1 MTTAVP
7 TGIGVAHRGPLG
19 RDQGAHAELEAGSM
33 DADMLRDIDV
43 LVPKPTAPSALV
55 TPPASGSTRALAGGE
70 PETRGALFLR
80 ADRLEGSQTRVT
92 AEGRV
97 ELRTHRETVLADKL
111 SYAIPEQT
119 IYGDGDVVLRRGFDW
134 ITGPQLEYKRD
145 TETGFFRAPRFFVA
159 EANAHGDAKEIRFNG
174 PDHYEAVDASYT
186 TCIAPHPDWYLRGE
200 QLEVDNLRKV
210 GTARNVS
217 VHFLDVP
224 VLYAPWLQFPLSNE
238 RKSGF
243 LTPTLGSTGVR
254 GFEISTPYYLNL
266 APNYDATLTPR
277 YMTKRGLQMGAQFR
291 YLLGDD
297 TPPLGVAVGEMNAE
311 FLPHDRSTGENRYAL
326 AWKHNE
332 QFTPWLGGFINL
344 NKVSDDKYFADFADR
359 IAVTS
364 QKTLPR
370 EAGIVATH
378 GPWSFLARA
387 QSFQT
392 LQDPEAPVVPPY
404 NRLPQ
409 VLASLSDT
417 DWLGLTWSGTGEYAR
432 FTQDQLAP
440 TGERFVLYPTAAF
453 HRQGAAWF
461 FTARAGVHM
470 REYTLDRTTAALPE
484 QHPSYAIPITSLDA
498 GLVFERD
505 VTVLDTPL
513 TQTLEPRAFYVYIPY
528 KNQTEAPVFD
538 TALDDFNFSQLFAEN
553 RYIGNDRVGD
563 ANQLT
568 LALTSRYL
576 DRETGAE
583 RLRLAVG
590 QRFYFQDQRVS
601 LNEPLRSASTSDFL
615 VGAEGRLSEAWSLAS
630 LLQYNLDASDV
641 ERFNVGVRYTPAPG
655 RALNATWRYTR
666 ALADASGGFEQIKQI
681 DLSGQWPVS
690 DRWTLIGRWNYS
702 VADHK
707 TLEAVAGIEYNA
719 DCWVLRVVGQ
729 RLTTT
734 TQQATTS
741 VFVQLELNGLA
752 RVGTSPLELL
762 RRSVPGYLPTN
773 DPTLRDRDRRLDP
786 LPEF

>member
-1 MTTAVP
+1 
-7 TGIGVAHRGPLG
+7 
-19 RDQGAHAELEAGSM
+19 
-33 DADMLRDIDV
+33 
-43 LVPKPTAPSALV
+43 
-55 TPPASGSTRALAGGE
+55 
-70 PETRGALFLR
+70 
-80 ADRLEGSQTRVT
+80 
-92 AEGRV
+92 
-97 ELRTHRETVLADKL
+97 
-111 SYAIPEQT
+111 
-119 IYGDGDVVLRRGFDW
+119 
-134 ITGPQLEYKRD
+134 
-145 TETGFFRAPRFFVA
+145 
-159 EANAHGDAKEIRFNG
+159 
-174 PDHYEAVDASYT
+174 
-186 TCIAPHPDWYLRGE
+186 
-200 QLEVDNLRKV
+200 
-210 GTARNVS
+210 
-217 VHFLDVP
+217 
-224 VLYAPWLQFPLSNE
+224 
-238 RKSGF
+238 
-243 LTPTLGSTGVR
+243 
-254 GFEISTPYYLNL
+254 
-266 APNYDATLTPR
+266 
-277 YMTKRGLQMGAQFR
+277 
-291 YLLGDD
+291 
-297 TPPLGVAVGEMNAE
+297 
-311 FLPHDRSTGENRYAL
+311 
-326 AWKHNE
+326 
-332 QFTPWLGGFINL
+332 
-344 NKVSDDKYFADFADR
+344 
-359 IAVTS
+359 
-364 QKTLPR
+364 
-370 EAGIVATH
+370 
-378 GPWSFLARA
+378 
-387 QSFQT
+387 
-392 LQDPEAPVVPPY
+392 VPPY

-528 KNQTEAPVFD
+528 KNQTDAPVFD

-615 VGAEGRLSEAWSLAS
+615 VGAEGRLSSAWSLAS
-630 LLQYNLDASDV
+630 LLQYNFDSHDV
-641 ERFNVGVRYTPAPG
+641 ERLNLGVRYTPAPG
-655 RALNATWRYTR
+655 RVLNATWRYTR
-666 ALADASGGFEQIKQI
+666 ALVDPAGAIEQIKQV

-690 DRWTLIGRWNYS
+690 ERWTLLGRWNYS
-702 VADHK
+702 LTDRK

-719 DCWVLRVVGQ
+719 DCWVLRIVGQ

-773 DPTLRDRDRRLDP
+773 DPSLRDRDRRLDP